1 MPFGQALSSVALAKE
16 DRHRRWS
23 RLPACRAAL
32 SAALSAVALAEAEA
46 LAEAGLPSRSSAK
59 AGFMGATAQGAQES
73 KMLQALDVNK
83 AVILHDMA
91 GDTQILRP
99 KASRTRMTVAIVGL
113 PPGENAR

>member
-1 MPFGQALSSVALAKE
+1 MPSALA
-16 DRHRRWS
+16 S
-23 RLPACRAAL
+23 P
-32 SAALSAVALAEAEA
+32 S
-46 LAEAGLPSRSSAK
+46 GLPSRLVHRSFCEGGSAAK
-59 AGFMGATAQGAQES
+59 AGFMGAIAQGAQES
-73 KMLQALDVNK
+73 KMLQALDVSK

>member
-1 MPFGQALSSVALAKE
+1 MASHSVV
-16 DRHRRWS
+16 
-23 RLPACRAAL
+23 
-32 SAALSAVALAEAEA
+32 SAVVSAVALAEAEA

-73 KMLQALDVNK
+73 KMLQALDVSK
-83 AVILHDMA
+83 AILHDMA

>member
-1 MPFGQALSSVALAKE
+1 
-16 DRHRRWS
+16 
-23 RLPACRAAL
+23 
-32 SAALSAVALAEAEA
+32 
-46 LAEAGLPSRSSAK
+46 
-59 AGFMGATAQGAQES
+59 MGATAQGAQES
-73 KMLQALDVNK
+73 KMLQALDVSK

>member
-1 MPFGQALSSVALAKE
+1 MALA
-16 DRHRRWS
+16 S
-23 RLPACRAAL
+23 P
-32 SAALSAVALAEAEA
+32 S
-46 LAEAGLPSRSSAK
+46 GLPSRLVHRSFCEGGSAAK
-59 AGFMGATAQGAQES
+59 AGFIGATAQGVPPQES
-73 KMLQALDVNK
+73 RMLQALDVSK